1 MSNVFLRVD
10 KDWLG
15 IGFSPIELLIVSQ
28 ILEYQTKDNQCFIS
42 DETMA
47 TNFGVSS
54 STIARAVKGL
64 ETKGL
69 LNRDTKNTNKGRL
82 RYLTINID
90 KLNALHN
97 SQNDSCEN
105 KEVRNSQF
113 DNSANVNLTFSNR
126 QNDSIK
132 DNNKKINNKKENC
145 ELNPKGKVE
154 VMSEVLKDCSKNPNE
169 FNF

>member
-1 MSNVFLRVD
+1 MSNYFLRVD

-64 ETKGL
+64 EAKGL

-90 KLNALHN
+90 KLNALRN

-132 DNNKKINNKKENC
+132 DNNNKINNKKENC

>member
-1 MSNVFLRVD
+1 MSNYFLRVD

-28 ILEYQTKDNQCFIS
+28 VLEFQTKDNECFIS

-64 ETKGL
+64 ETKGF

-90 KLNALHN
+90 KLNALRN

-132 DNNKKINNKKENC
+132 DNNNKINNKKENC